1 MLIIF
6 GMSNI
11 RSSRNGSSTDD
22 KRLWTTTTSRSK
34 KMQCPA
40 ENRRPFQR
48 ECRGRVQQ
56 LTPVVAHVIR
66 PLHIFFYFVFAHL
79 SYYHFGSRDR
89 WGGSNEFRVF
99 SLWHIFLAKRF
110 FLSLC
115 IIVYMFVPCVDFW
128 WLVSNIIFYTKIFWL
143 AVVVC
148 FDPPCYFL

>member
-1 MLIIF
+1 
-6 GMSNI
+6 MSNI
-11 RSSRNGSSTDD
+11 RSSRNGSSTD

-56 LTPVVAHVIR
+56 PITPVVAHVIR
-66 PLHIFFYFVFAHL
+66 PLHIFFYFVLPIFPITI
-79 SYYHFGSRDR
+79 SSVEI
-89 WGGSNEFRVF
+89 GGGVQMSSASFLYGTSFWRNVF
-99 SLWHIFLAKRF
+99 FSPYAYSTIRIYVC
-110 FLSLC
+110 SLC
-115 IIVYMFVPCVDFW
+115 RFLMARFEY
-128 WLVSNIIFYTKIFWL
+128 NIFYTKKICL